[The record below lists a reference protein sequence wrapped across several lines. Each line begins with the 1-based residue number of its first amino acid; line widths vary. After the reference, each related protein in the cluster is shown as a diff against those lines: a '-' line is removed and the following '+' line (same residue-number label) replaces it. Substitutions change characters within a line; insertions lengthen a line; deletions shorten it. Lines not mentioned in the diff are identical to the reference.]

1 MPCHG
6 LTCFSLKPTG
16 IEANIVIDAFS
27 QSKAGCRMGNLARR
41 MPCAARCQLGL
52 LKQYSVSAPTL
63 MTKMVGKSDTHDA
76 TAHDDNTR
84 LRWKVLIQCEIPSL
98 SRFFLD
104 RLIGHKYHGQP

>member
-1 MPCHG
+1 
-6 LTCFSLKPTG
+6 
-16 IEANIVIDAFS
+16 
-27 QSKAGCRMGNLARR
+27 
-41 MPCAARCQLGL
+41 
-52 LKQYSVSAPTL
+52 

-98 SRFFLD
+98 SRFSLD